1 MSETQDKIRSVAS
14 FLYSFLDDGPDYYTG
29 DFSSQSAYD
38 KAERDELE
46 VVLPRDN
53 QLFIDIDSDF
63 ALLVFEKNYEQLLR
77 FYDSAAITSIS
88 PSKSGGEKKHITIT
102 LSEPVSPTERLV
114 LQAFLGSDLRRE
126 FLGLQRIKAGDKN
139 PTLFLEKKN

>member
-38 KAERDELE
+38 KADRDGLE
-46 VVLPRDN
+46 VVLPTDK
-53 QLFIDIDSDF
+53 QLFIDIDNDF
-63 ALLVFEKNYEQLLR
+63 AFAVFERNYEVFLR
-77 FYDSAAITSIS
+77 FYSDAGIYAVK
-88 PSKSGGEKKHITIT
+88 PSKSGGEKKHITVT
-102 LSEPVSPTERLV
+102 MSEPVDPTERLV

-126 FLGLQRIKAGDKN
+126 FLGLQRIKANDPH
-139 PTLFLEKKN
+139 PTLFLEKKG